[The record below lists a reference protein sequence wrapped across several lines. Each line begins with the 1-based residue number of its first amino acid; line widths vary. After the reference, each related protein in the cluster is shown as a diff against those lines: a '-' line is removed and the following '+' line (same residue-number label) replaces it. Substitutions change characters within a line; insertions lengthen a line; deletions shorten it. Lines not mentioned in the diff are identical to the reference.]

1 MALTKVSDALLAST
15 TFAPTAH
22 THTIAN
28 VTSLQTS
35 LDAKAPLASPS
46 FTGNV
51 TVAGTVDGVD
61 VSVRDAVLTT
71 TTTTASAALPKA
83 GGTMTGKLTLPVA
96 GLDLPVDAT
105 YITGS
110 GHSILKADS
119 TRTYFY
125 GGSAGAQIRK
135 ADNSTHLVDITDSGN
150 VTVTGTLAA
159 ASFSGDGSTLSN
171 VGVAGITTDSSS
183 GTAMYVSSANNV
195 GMGGGVMTSS
205 AYPRHQLHLDVSTSS
220 AGSYFPMCISG
231 SSHLQNYGVGI
242 AFKAENP
249 VDLAQAA
256 IIGEGQGTGYNYTNL
271 HLCVRNN
278 TGTEVGISDSVLK
291 VDKNGLEVTGTTE
304 WKPSSGNT
312 TVVGI
317 INDSGSGVAF
327 ANSGGAS
334 AGALQLSYSGSQP
347 TLWIKDAGGSGT
359 QTAIRFNRSSSSTI
373 GNINTTPTSTSY
385 NTSSDYRLKEN
396 LVPITD
402 SIERVKTLKPY
413 RFNFIADPDVTVDGF
428 VAHEVIESGACPEAI
443 SGEKDAMRIEEY
455 EVTPAVMGDD
465 GTEIEPAVMGEH
477 EYIDPQSIDQAKL
490 VPLLT
495 ASILELISRVESL
508 ESQLNNS

>member
-1 MALTKVSDALLAST
+1 
-15 TFAPTAH
+15 
-22 THTIAN
+22 
-28 VTSLQTS
+28 
-35 LDAKAPLASPS
+35 
-46 FTGNV
+46 V

-242 AFKAENP
+242 AFKSENP

-256 IIGEGQGTGYNYTNL
+256 IIGEGQGTGYNYTYL
-271 HLCVRNN
+271 HLCASEHG
-278 TGTEVGISDSVLK
+278 GTEVGLSDSILK
-291 VDKNGLEVTGTTE
+291 VTKNGLVINGNTE
-304 WKPSSGNT
+304 WKPSASGQT

-317 INDSGSGVAF
+317 INESGSGVAY

-347 TLWIKDAGGSGT
+347 TLWIKNSSGSGL
-359 QTAIRFNRSSSSTI
+359 QTAIRFNRSSSSEVGHIKT
-373 GNINTTPTSTSY
+373 NTSSTSY
-385 NTSSDYRLKEN
+385 LTSSDYRLKEN

-402 SIERVKTLKPY
+402 SIERVKALKPY
-413 RFNFIADPDVTVDGF
+413 RFNFIVDPDTTVDGF

-443 SGEKDAMRIEEY
+443 AGEKDAMRIEEY